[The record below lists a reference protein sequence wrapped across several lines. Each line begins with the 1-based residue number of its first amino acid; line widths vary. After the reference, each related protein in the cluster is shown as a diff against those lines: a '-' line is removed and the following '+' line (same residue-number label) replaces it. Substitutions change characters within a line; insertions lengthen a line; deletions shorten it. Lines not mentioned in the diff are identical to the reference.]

1 MVVPLVAAALL
12 ASACGGGTGEGATQ
26 PQQAGRND
34 INPRP
39 VAELKDGG
47 ELKLAVNGYPV
58 TFNYL
63 HVNGNEADIFDVVTS
78 LMPTPV
84 RFEADG
90 TAVADGNYLESME
103 LTSRDPQVVTFRL
116 NQKAHWSDGT
126 PITWEDYR
134 SQWRAMN
141 RSNPEYQISAAN
153 GYEAIGSVER
163 GRDDFEAVITFSR
176 KFADWKSIYEILYPK
191 SMTGD
196 PASFNT
202 GWKDRPLLTGG
213 AFRVAEVNPG
223 AKTVSVVRDESW
235 WGDKPKLDRIVF
247 RTVPNDGQIDA
258 LANGELDVVDIAD
271 DLNAYQRA
279 TALST
284 IDLRR
289 ALAPNYRHITFNG
302 AKGAILED
310 VELRLA
316 LQKAIDRTV
325 MTNAMVGQI
334 SPGIKPLNNHIY
346 VEGLKHYKDNSGLV
360 AHDPEAAKRKLDE
373 LGWKLEG
380 EVRKKD
386 GRELRIRDLIPA
398 NKTSSEQE
406 AKLVQQQLGQIGV
419 KVEIVSV
426 PIGDFF
432 EKHVKKGNFDL
443 THFAWIGTPFP
454 ITSSGGIYKLQD
466 QMQQNYGRIG
476 NEKINEL
483 YERATEEL
491 DEQKAADLAN
501 QLDEEIWKSGHSLVT
516 YQRPDVVAVRK
527 GLANVGAHGFQRP
540 TPYSKIGYV
549 NG

>member
-213 AFRVAEVNPG
+213 GLPGRRGESRREDRQRGARRVLVGRQAQTRPHRLPHG
-223 AKTVSVVRDESW
+223 A
-235 WGDKPKLDRIVF
+235 
-247 RTVPNDGQIDA
+247 
-258 LANGELDVVDIAD
+258 
-271 DLNAYQRA
+271 QRRP
-279 TALST
+279 
-284 IDLRR
+284 DRR
-289 ALAPNYRHITFNG
+289 A
-302 AKGAILED
+302 
-310 VELRLA
+310 
-316 LQKAIDRTV
+316 
-325 MTNAMVGQI
+325 GQ
-334 SPGIKPLNNHIY
+334 
-346 VEGLKHYKDNSGLV
+346 
-360 AHDPEAAKRKLDE
+360 R
-373 LGWKLEG
+373 
-380 EVRKKD
+380 
-386 GRELRIRDLIPA
+386 
-398 NKTSSEQE
+398 
-406 AKLVQQQLGQIGV
+406 
-419 KVEIVSV
+419 
-426 PIGDFF
+426 
-432 EKHVKKGNFDL
+432 
-443 THFAWIGTPFP
+443 
-454 ITSSGGIYKLQD
+454 
-466 QMQQNYGRIG
+466 
-476 NEKINEL
+476 
-483 YERATEEL
+483 
-491 DEQKAADLAN
+491 
-501 QLDEEIWKSGHSLVT
+501 
-516 YQRPDVVAVRK
+516 
-527 GLANVGAHGFQRP
+527 
-540 TPYSKIGYV
+540 
-549 NG
+549 